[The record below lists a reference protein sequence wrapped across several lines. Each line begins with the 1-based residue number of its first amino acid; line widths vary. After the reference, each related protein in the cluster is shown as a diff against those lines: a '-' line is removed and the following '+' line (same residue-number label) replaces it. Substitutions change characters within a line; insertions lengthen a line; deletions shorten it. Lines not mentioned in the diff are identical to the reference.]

1 MQVELLV
8 QAHPEM
14 QVELA
19 VQAHLEMQVEL
30 AVQAEVELQGQAGA
44 GCSLCGM
51 NAISS
56 ICQRPTGC
64 EMVRSIS
71 AYLAG

>member
-1 MQVELLV
+1 MQVGI
-8 QAHPEM
+8 
-14 QVELA
+14 A
-19 VQAHLEMQVEL
+19 VQAHLEMLLEIPEQAQL
-30 AVQAEVELQGQAGA
+30 AVEVELQAGGAGA

-64 EMVRSIS
+64 EIVRSIS